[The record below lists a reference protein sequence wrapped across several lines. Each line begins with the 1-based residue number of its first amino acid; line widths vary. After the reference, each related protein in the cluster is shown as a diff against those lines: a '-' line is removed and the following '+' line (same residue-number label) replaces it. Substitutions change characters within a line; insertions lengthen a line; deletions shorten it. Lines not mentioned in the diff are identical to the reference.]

1 MTERGSFMNV
11 VELRRDFHRYPE
23 LGFTEFRTASK
34 VVEVLDSLGYEVLFG
49 QDAIDV
55 ESRRGVPSD
64 SELDEAFLRA
74 IKHGANKQIVEKMR
88 GGNTAVVGVL
98 KGKSPGPTV
107 AFRFDMD
114 ALPIK
119 ESDAEDHIP
128 TLKEFPSRF
137 EGNMHACAHDGHTA
151 MGLVVADRLA
161 DREFA
166 GTLKLIFQP
175 AEEGGRG
182 GYAMAQKGVV
192 DDVDFLFCSHLGLDL
207 PLGEV
212 HGGNSKFLA
221 SSKMKANFYGVP
233 SHAGGSPEKGKNA
246 LLGAATALLNIH
258 ALPRFSGGTTR
269 VNVGIL
275 EGGSAAN
282 IIPHEASMVVDIRSN
297 QADIKDELVERV
309 KTIVTHSALMHGLTS
324 DAEMI
329 GEATTIRPDPE
340 MVSVVLEE
348 AKKTEGFHTFKEDCD
363 ISLGS
368 EDASFLIKR
377 VQELGGKGTYMNIG
391 SPLPAPHHHHKF
403 DIDETVLPMAVNLL
417 ERIGR
422 RMLVE

>member
-1 MTERGSFMNV
+1 MNV
-11 VELRRDFHRYPE
+11 VELRRDFHQYPE

-34 VVEVLDSLGYEVLFG
+34 VVEVLESLGFEVLFG
-49 QDAIDV
+49 KDAIDAD
-55 ESRRGVPSD
+55 SRRGVPPQE
-64 SELDEAFLRA
+64 ELEKAFLRSIEYGA
-74 IKHGANKQIVEKMR
+74 IPRIVEKMK
-88 GGNTAVVGVL
+88 GGNTAVVGFL
-98 KGKSPGPTV
+98 KGKKHGPTV

-119 ESDAEDHIP
+119 ESDNMEHFP
-128 TLKEFPSRF
+128 TLKEFQSQFR
-137 EGNMHACAHDGHTA
+137 GNMHACAHDGHTA
-151 MGLVVADRLA
+151 MGLALAERLSDRK
-161 DREFA
+161 FA

-182 GYAMAQKGVV
+182 GYAMTQKGIV
-192 DDVDFLFCSHLGLDL
+192 DDVDFLFCSHLGLDI

-221 SSKMKANFYGVP
+221 SSKMKAFFYGVP
-233 SHAGGSPEKGKNA
+233 SHAGGTPEKGRNA

-282 IIPHEASMVVDIRSN
+282 IIPHEASMVIDIRSD
-297 QADIKDELVERV
+297 QADIKEELIERV

-324 DAEMI
+324 DTEII
-329 GEATTIRPDPE
+329 GEATTIKPDPE

-348 AKKTEGFHTFKEDCD
+348 AGNTQGFHTFKEECD

-377 VQELGGKGTYMNIG
+377 VQQLGGKGTYMNIG
-391 SPLPAPHHHHKF
+391 SPLPAPHHHHQF
-403 DIDETVLPMAVNLL
+403 DIDEAVLPMAVNLL

-422 RMLVE
+422 RMLV

>member
-1 MTERGSFMNV
+1 MDV
-11 VELRRDFHRYPE
+11 IQLRRDFHRYPE

-34 VVEVLDSLGYEVLFG
+34 VVEILKSLDYHVIYGK
-49 QDAIDV
+49 DAIDSA
-55 ESRRGVPSD
+55 SRRGVPSMH
-64 SELDEAFLRA
+64 ELDEAYKRA
-74 IKHGANKQIVEKMR
+74 IKYGADPAIAEKMK

-98 KGKSPGPTV
+98 KGKKEGPTV
-107 AFRFDMD
+107 AFRFDID
-114 ALPIK
+114 ALPIH
-119 ESDAEDHIP
+119 ESKDEDHYPNIN
-128 TLKEFPSRF
+128 EFASEF
-137 EGNMHACAHDGHTA
+137 SGNMHACAHDGHTA
-151 MGLVVADRLA
+151 MGLLLAERMA

-166 GTLKLIFQP
+166 GTLKIIFQP

-182 GYAMAQKGVV
+182 GFSMAKKGIV

-221 SSKMKANFYGVP
+221 SSKLKANFYGVP
-233 SHAGGSPEKGKNA
+233 SHAGGSPEKGRNA

-258 ALPRFSGGTTR
+258 AIPRFSGGTTR

-275 EGGSAAN
+275 EGGTAAN
-282 IIPHEASMVVDIRSN
+282 IIPSEASMVIEVRSDSG
-297 QADIKDELVERV
+297 DIKDDLAERV
-309 KTIVTHSALMHGLTS
+309 KAIVEHSALMHGLTS
-324 DAEMI
+324 SIETI
-329 GEATTIRPDPE
+329 GEATIIQPDSE

-348 AKKTEGFHTFKEDCD
+348 AKQIEGFTSFKEDCD

-377 VQELGGKGTYMNIG
+377 VQERGGKATYMNIG

-403 DIDETVLPMAVNLL
+403 DIDEAVLPLAVQLL
-417 ERIGR
+417 VRIGK
-422 RMLVE
+422 RMLI

>member
-1 MTERGSFMNV
+1 MNV
-11 VELRRDFHRYPE
+11 IDLRRDFHRYPE

-34 VVEVLDSLGYEVLFG
+34 VVEVLKFLGFNVLYG
-49 QDAIDV
+49 EDAIDSD
-55 ESRRGVPSD
+55 SRRGVPSKR
-64 SELDEAFLRA
+64 ELDEAYARA
-74 IKHGANKQIVEKMR
+74 IEYGANPDIIEKMK
-88 GGNTAVVGVL
+88 GGNTAVVGEL
-98 KGKSPGPTV
+98 KGKKEGPTV

-114 ALPIK
+114 ALPIH
-119 ESDAEDHIP
+119 ESSDEDHHP
-128 TLKEFPSRF
+128 YVEEFSSEF
-137 EGNMHACAHDGHTA
+137 SGNMHACAHDGHTA
-151 MGLVVADRLA
+151 MGLLLGERLA

-182 GYAMAQKGVV
+182 GYAMSQKGIV

-221 SSKMKANFYGVP
+221 SSKMKAYFYGVP
-233 SHAGGSPEKGKNA
+233 SHAGGTPEKGRNA

-258 ALPRFSGGTTR
+258 AIPRFSGGTTR

-275 EGGSAAN
+275 EGGTAAN
-282 IIPHEASMVVDIRSN
+282 IIPSEASMVIDVRSDK
-297 QADIKDELVERV
+297 AEIKEELEERV
-309 KTIVTHSALMHGLTS
+309 KSIVEHSALMHGLTS
-324 DAEMI
+324 KIDII
-329 GEATTIRPDPE
+329 GEATTIQPDPE
-340 MVSVVLEE
+340 LVSVVLEE
-348 AKKTEGFHTFKEDCD
+348 AKQIDGFTSFKEDCD

-377 VQELGGKGTYMNIG
+377 VQDRGGKGTYMNIG

-403 DIDETVLPMAVNLL
+403 DIDEAVLPLAVQLL
-417 ERIGR
+417 VRIGK
-422 RMLVE
+422 RMLT

>member
-1 MTERGSFMNV
+1 MDV
-11 VELRRDFHRYPE
+11 IAVRRDFHQYPE

-34 VVEVLDSLGYEVLFG
+34 IVEALKSLGYSVLYG
-49 QDAIDV
+49 IDAIDP
-55 ESRRGVPSD
+55 EARRGVPQKR
-64 SELDEAFLRA
+64 EIEEAYARA
-74 IKHGANKQIVEKMR
+74 IQFGANEQILERMK

-98 KGKSPGPTV
+98 KGNTNGPTV
-107 AFRFDMD
+107 AFRFDID
-114 ALPIK
+114 ALPIR
-119 ESDAEDHIP
+119 ESKDEDHFP
-128 TLKEFPSRF
+128 QSQEFGSQF
-137 EGNMHACAHDGHTA
+137 AGNMHACAHDGHA
-151 MGLVVADRLA
+151 ALGLALA
-161 DREFA
+161 ERFANRDFA

-182 GYAMAQKGVV
+182 GYAMARKGIV

-221 SSKMKANFYGVP
+221 SSKMKAYFYGVP
-233 SHAGGSPEKGKNA
+233 SHAGGSPEKGRNA

-258 ALPRFSGGTTR
+258 AIPRFSNGITR

-275 EGGSAAN
+275 EGGTAAN
-282 IIPHEASMVVDIRSN
+282 IIPAEASMVIDIRS
-297 QADIKDELVERV
+297 DMSEVKDELVKRV
-309 KTIVTHSALMHGLTS
+309 ETIVNHSALMHELTCKT
-324 DAEMI
+324 EMI
-329 GEATTIRPDPE
+329 GEATMIQPDPE

-348 AKKTEGFHTFKEDCD
+348 AKQVEGFISFKEDCD

-377 VQELGGKGTYMNIG
+377 VQEQGGKGTYMNIG

-403 DIDETVLPMAVNLL
+403 DIDEAVLPLAVNLL
-417 ERIGR
+417 ARIGK
-422 RMLVE
+422 RMLT

>member
-1 MTERGSFMNV
+1 MNV
-11 VELRRDFHRYPE
+11 IDLRRDFHRYPE

-34 VVEVLDSLGYEVLFG
+34 VVEVLEGLGFYVLYG
-49 QDAIDV
+49 EDAIDSN
-55 ESRRGVPSD
+55 SRRGVPTKR
-64 SELDEAFLRA
+64 ELDEAYARA
-74 IKHGANKQIVEKMR
+74 IKCGANLEIIEKMK
-88 GGNTAVVGVL
+88 GGNTAVVGEL
-98 KGKSPGPTV
+98 KGKKEGPTV

-114 ALPIK
+114 ALPIH
-119 ESDAEDHIP
+119 ESNDEDHYP
-128 TLKEFPSRF
+128 HAEEFSSEF
-137 EGNMHACAHDGHTA
+137 SGNMHACAHDGHTA
-151 MGLVVADRLA
+151 MGLLLAERLA

-182 GYAMAQKGVV
+182 GYAMSQKGIV

-221 SSKMKANFYGVP
+221 SSKMKAYFYGVP
-233 SHAGGSPEKGKNA
+233 SHAGGTPEKGRNA

-258 ALPRFSGGTTR
+258 AIPRFSGGTTR

-275 EGGSAAN
+275 EGGTAAN
-282 IIPHEASMVVDIRSN
+282 IIASEASMVIDVRSDR
-297 QADIKDELVERV
+297 AEIKDELEERV
-309 KTIVTHSALMHGLTS
+309 KSIVEHCALMHGLTS
-324 DAEMI
+324 KIDII
-329 GEATTIRPDPE
+329 GEATTIQPDLE
-340 MVSVVLEE
+340 LVSVVLEE
-348 AKKTEGFHTFKEDCD
+348 AKQIDGFTSFKEDCD

-377 VQELGGKGTYMNIG
+377 VQDRGGKGTYMNIG

-403 DIDETVLPMAVNLL
+403 DIDEAVLPLAVQLL
-417 ERIGR
+417 VRIGK
-422 RMLVE
+422 RMLT

>member
-1 MTERGSFMNV
+1 MNV
-11 VELRRDFHRYPE
+11 IDLRRDFHRYPE

-34 VVEVLDSLGYEVLFG
+34 VVEVLKVLGFNVLYG
-49 QDAIDV
+49 EDAIDSN
-55 ESRRGVPSD
+55 SRRGVPSKR
-64 SELDEAFLRA
+64 ELDEAYARA
-74 IKHGANKQIVEKMR
+74 IKYGANLEIIEKMK
-88 GGNTAVVGVL
+88 GGNTAVVGEL
-98 KGKSPGPTV
+98 KGKKEGPTV

-114 ALPIK
+114 ALPIH
-119 ESDAEDHIP
+119 ESREEDHYP
-128 TLKEFPSRF
+128 HAEEFSS
-137 EGNMHACAHDGHTA
+137 ENSGIMHACAHDGHTA
-151 MGLVVADRLA
+151 MGLLLAERLA

-182 GYAMAQKGVV
+182 GYAMSQKGIV
-192 DDVDFLFCSHLGLDL
+192 DNVDFLFCSHLGLDL

-221 SSKMKANFYGVP
+221 SSKIKAYFYGVP
-233 SHAGGSPEKGKNA
+233 SHAGGTPEKGRNA

-258 ALPRFSGGTTR
+258 AIPRFSGGTTR

-282 IIPHEASMVVDIRSN
+282 IIASEASMIIDVRSDK
-297 QADIKDELVERV
+297 AEIKDELEERV
-309 KTIVTHSALMHGLTS
+309 KSIVEHSALMHGLTS
-324 DAEMI
+324 KIDMI
-329 GEATTIRPDPE
+329 GEATTIQPDSE
-340 MVSVVLEE
+340 LVSVVLEE
-348 AKKTEGFHTFKEDCD
+348 AKQIDGFTSFKEDCD

-377 VQELGGKGTYMNIG
+377 VQDRGGKGTYMNIG

-403 DIDETVLPMAVNLL
+403 DIDEAVLPLAVQLL
-417 ERIGR
+417 VRIGK
-422 RMLVE
+422 RMLT